1 MIFKLDGRVGGV
13 GGDAAVVLLVPAHLD
28 VALIAPGGAPAVLD
42 DPEVLAAVGS
52 VADSQ
57 DSVVKLGR
65 RAVRL
70 VVDALLVELQRKDH
84 PVYGIAALGCTG
96 VQGFSGFH
104 QSRQRSWHKVSKA

>member
-70 VVDALLVELQRKDH
+70 VVDALLVQLQRKAH
-84 PVYGIAALGCTG
+84 PVYGIAAVG
-96 VQGFSGFH
+96 VDWCSGF
-104 QSRQRSWHKVSKA
+104 

>member
-1 MIFKLDGRVGGV
+1 MRLQENRAAEEQVALFQTTRDTILEQMIRVNNLDGRVGGV
-13 GGDAAVVLLVPAHLD
+13 GGDAAVVLPVPAHLD
-28 VALIAPGGAPAVLD
+28 VALIAPGRAPAVLD

-70 VVDALLVELQRKDH
+70 VVDALLVELQRK
-84 PVYGIAALGCTG
+84 I
-96 VQGFSGFH
+96 
-104 QSRQRSWHKVSKA
+104 

>member
-84 PVYGIAALGCTG
+84 PVYGTAALRCTG

-104 QSRQRSWHKVSKA
+104 QSRQGSWHKVSKA